1 MNNNNQVLKAIWK
14 VVKKRFKLSHLL
26 FIALLFTCNSFAWFI
41 YMNKIDSDIDVK
53 VKAWNVSFRFD
64 NQTMSDY
71 IKFDVRDIYPGMED
85 NRQEVSV
92 TNDGEVAA
100 KLYYEIVSVRIFD
113 KTYSVND
120 GGFSSSD
127 LENVLNQSYPFKINI
142 SSDKEVIDGKGGV
155 AKFIVN
161 VSWPY
166 ETLDDNGE
174 LKDLDDTYWGNK
186 AYSYGKE
193 YPDKPCILLNIK
205 LSATQV
211 NNQIV

>member
-1 MNNNNQVLKAIWK
+1 
-14 VVKKRFKLSHLL
+14 
-26 FIALLFTCNSFAWFI
+26 
-41 YMNKIDSDIDVK
+41 
-53 VKAWNVSFRFD
+53 
-64 NQTMSDY
+64 MSDY

-113 KTYSVND
+113 KTYSVNE
-120 GGFSSSD
+120 GGFSSSEI
-127 LENVLNQSYPFKINI
+127 ENVLNQSYPFKINI

-211 NNQIV
+211 NN

>member
-211 NNQIV
+211 NN

>member
-1 MNNNNQVLKAIWK
+1 MNNNNQLLKVIWK
-14 VVKKRFKLSHLL
+14 VVKKMFKLSHLL
-26 FIALLFTCNSFAWFI
+26 FIALLLTCNSFAWFI

-166 ETLDDNGE
+166 ETLDDNRE

>member
-1 MNNNNQVLKAIWK
+1 MNNNNQLLKVIWK

-26 FIALLFTCNSFAWFI
+26 FIALLLTCNSFAWFI

-120 GGFSSSD
+120 GGFSSSEI
-127 LENVLNQSYPFKINI
+127 ENVLNQSYPFKINI

-193 YPDKPCILLNIK
+193 YPDKPCVLLNIK

-211 NNQIV
+211 NN

>member
-1 MNNNNQVLKAIWK
+1 MNNNNQVLKVIWK

-26 FIALLFTCNSFAWFI
+26 FIALLLTCNSFAWFI

-53 VKAWNVSFRFD
+53 VKAWNVSFHFD
-64 NQTMSDY
+64 NQTISDY

-113 KTYSVND
+113 KTYSVNE
-120 GGFSSSD
+120 GGFSSSEI
-127 LENVLNQSYPFKINI
+127 ENVLNQSYPFKINI

-161 VSWPY
+161 VSWTY

-211 NNQIV
+211 NN

>member
-14 VVKKRFKLSHLL
+14 VVKKMFKLSHLL

-53 VKAWNVSFRFD
+53 VKAWNVSFHFD

-71 IKFDVRDIYPGMED
+71 IKFDVRDIYPGLED

-113 KTYSVND
+113 KTYSVNE
-120 GGFSSSD
+120 GGFSSSEI
-127 LENVLNQSYPFKINI
+127 ENVLNQSYPFKINI

-211 NNQIV
+211 NN

>member
-1 MNNNNQVLKAIWK
+1 MNNNNQVLKVIWK

-26 FIALLFTCNSFAWFI
+26 FIALLLTCNSFAWFI

-113 KTYSVND
+113 KTYSVNE
-120 GGFSSSD
+120 GGFSSSEI
-127 LENVLNQSYPFKINI
+127 ENVLNQSYPFKINI

-211 NNQIV
+211 NN

>member
-1 MNNNNQVLKAIWK
+1 MNNNNQLLKVIWK

-26 FIALLFTCNSFAWFI
+26 FIALLLTCNSFAWFI

-53 VKAWNVSFRFD
+53 VKAWNVSFHFD

-113 KTYSVND
+113 KTYSVNE
-120 GGFSSSD
+120 GGFSSSEI
-127 LENVLNQSYPFKINI
+127 ENVLNQSYPFKINI

-211 NNQIV
+211 NNQIE

>member
-100 KLYYEIVSVRIFD
+100 KLY
-113 KTYSVND
+113 SVND

-211 NNQIV
+211 NN

>member
-1 MNNNNQVLKAIWK
+1 MNNNNQLLKVIWK

-26 FIALLFTCNSFAWFI
+26 FIALLLTCNSFAWFI

-113 KTYSVND
+113 KTYSVNE
-120 GGFSSSD
+120 GGFSSSEI
-127 LENVLNQSYPFKINI
+127 ENVLNQSYPFRINI

-193 YPDKPCILLNIK
+193 YPNKPCILLNIK

-211 NNQIV
+211 NN

>member
-1 MNNNNQVLKAIWK
+1 MNNNNQLLKVIWK

-26 FIALLFTCNSFAWFI
+26 FIALLLTCNSFAWFI

-100 KLYYEIVSVRIFD
+100 KLYCEIVSVRIFD
-113 KTYSVND
+113 KTYSVNE

-193 YPDKPCILLNIK
+193 YPDRPCILLNIK

-211 NNQIV
+211 NN

>member
-120 GGFSSSD
+120 GGFSSSEI
-127 LENVLNQSYPFKINI
+127 ENVLNQSYPFKINI

-211 NNQIV
+211 NN

>member
-1 MNNNNQVLKAIWK
+1 MNNNNQVLKVIWK

-26 FIALLFTCNSFAWFI
+26 FIALLLTCNSFAWFI

-53 VKAWNVSFRFD
+53 VKAWNVSFHFD

-166 ETLDDNGE
+166 ETLDDNRE

-211 NNQIV
+211 NNQIE

>member
-1 MNNNNQVLKAIWK
+1 MNNNNQVLKVIWK

-26 FIALLFTCNSFAWFI
+26 FIALLLTCNSFAWFI
-41 YMNKIDSDIDVK
+41 YMNKIDNDIDVK

-100 KLYYEIVSVRIFD
+100 KLYYEIISVRIFD

-120 GGFSSSD
+120 DGLSSSEI
-127 LENVLNQSYPFKINI
+127 ENVLNQSYPFKINI
-142 SSDKEVIDGKGGV
+142 SSDKEVIDGKGGA

-186 AYSYGKE
+186 AYSYGKV

-211 NNQIV
+211 NNQIE

>member
-1 MNNNNQVLKAIWK
+1 MNNNNQLLKVIWK

-26 FIALLFTCNSFAWFI
+26 FIALLLTCNSFAWFI

-113 KTYSVND
+113 KTYSVNE
-120 GGFSSSD
+120 GGFSSSEI
-127 LENVLNQSYPFKINI
+127 ENVLNQSYPFKINI

-211 NNQIV
+211 NN